1 MERRIVVGAVGRAFS
16 IGRTIGGEVGS
27 LVGVKDGVV
36 MNVSFGITVVFLLTT
51 LFVMLS
57 IC

>member
-1 MERRIVVGAVGRAFS
+1 M
-16 IGRTIGGEVGS
+16 
-27 LVGVKDGVV
+27 GVKDGVV

-51 LFVMLS
+51 LFLMLS

>member
-16 IGRTIGGEVGS
+16 IGRTIGGEVGG